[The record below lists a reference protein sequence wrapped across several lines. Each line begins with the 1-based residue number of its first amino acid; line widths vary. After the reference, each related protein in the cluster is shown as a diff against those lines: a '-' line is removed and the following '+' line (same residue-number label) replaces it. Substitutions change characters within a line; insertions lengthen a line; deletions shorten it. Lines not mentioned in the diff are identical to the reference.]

1 MNKDLLKETP
11 EVYEIYVNS
20 NLEMLHQLLRE
31 QVFLQDCG
39 VSFEY
44 TDTLLAF
51 ERVRLI
57 DAWSEWNEEKN
68 KRNNIG

>member
-11 EVYEIYVNS
+11 DVYEIYVDS
-20 NLEMLHQLLRE
+20 NLKMLHQVLKE

-44 TDTLLAF
+44 TDSLLAF
-51 ERVRLI
+51 ERARLI
-57 DAWSEWNEEKN
+57 GVWSEWNEEKN
-68 KRNNIG
+68 KRSNV